1 MDIDNNNEKVDV
13 VVFGHTH
20 VPDCRQF
27 AEGKYYINDSTWVD
41 HNSDSKEGYT
51 RTFAVIT
58 TGNKDSVEL
67 YMYEEN
73 GTLKDLKSL
82 VMK

>member
-1 MDIDNNNEKVDV
+1 M
-13 VVFGHTH
+13 
-20 VPDCRQF
+20 
-27 AEGKYYINDSTWVD
+27 VD